1 MSFSSPHGS
10 LQTVMTIALL
20 ILLAVTLIGV
30 LILMIRQSSQG
41 SQHQLQSS
49 EQIAGLREN
58 LLKTLSENQLQATTL
73 TQRSMGEVREEMR
86 TSITQLQSF
95 THQRLQEIQT
105 QVHTQLKQNL
115 DQNFGAFQEMSK
127 GLASLQSSA
136 GQMVQIS
143 QQVNELNHLLASPK
157 LQGNFGEVVLEQL
170 LSDILP
176 LASYRLQPKLAEGCQ
191 PDAVIQL
198 QDQFLCIDS
207 KFPKDR
213 YTVLINESITLDQR
227 TQALK
232 ELSQTVRGMIK
243 EVAQKYIRPD
253 LKTVDFALLFIP
265 SEVLYYELLRMS
277 EITELCRKSKV
288 SLSSPNTVAALLH
301 SVALAFRNH
310 EMQKNAQNL
319 IVQIQELH
327 KHFEGFRGDFTNL
340 GKRISQAQ
348 EDFLK
353 AQRDLERFDRSIAR
367 IQEGNSLGE

>member
-1 MSFSSPHGS
+1 
-10 LQTVMTIALL
+10 MTFALL
-20 ILLAVTLIGV
+20 FLLAMTLIGV
-30 LILMIRQSSQG
+30 IVLIFRQSSQG
-41 SQHQLQSS
+41 SQQQLQSL
-49 EQIAGLREN
+49 EQISSLKEN
-58 LLKTLSENQLQATTL
+58 LLKTLSENQLQASTL
-73 TQRSMGEVREEMR
+73 TQRNMGEVREEMR
-86 TSITQLQSF
+86 QSISQLQSF

-105 QVHTQLKQNL
+105 QVQTQLKQNL

-127 GLASLQSSA
+127 GLASLQTSA

-170 LSDILP
+170 LIDILP
-176 LASYRLQPKLAEGCQ
+176 QSSYQLQPKLAEGCQ

-213 YTVLINESITLDQR
+213 YTLLINEAISPEQR
-227 TQALK
+227 AQALK

-243 EVAQKYIRPD
+243 DIAQKYIRPD

-288 SLSSPNTVAALLH
+288 SISSPNTVAALLH
-301 SVALAFRNH
+301 SVALAFRNY
-310 EMQKNAQNL
+310 EMQKNAKDL

-327 KHFEGFRGDFTNL
+327 KHFEGFRGDFNNL

-367 IQEGNSLGE
+367 IQEGNTVPE

>member
-1 MSFSSPHGS
+1 
-10 LQTVMTIALL
+10 MTIALL
-20 ILLAVTLIGV
+20 ILLAATLIGV
-30 LILMIRQSSQG
+30 LVLILRQNSQG
-41 SQHQLQSS
+41 SQQQLQSS

-58 LLKTLSENQLQATTL
+58 LLKTLSDNQLQASSL

-86 TSITQLQSF
+86 SSITQLQSF

-105 QVHTQLKQNL
+105 QVQTQLKQNL

-127 GLASLQSSA
+127 GLASLQTSA

-143 QQVNELNHLLASPK
+143 QQVHELNHLLASPK
-157 LQGNFGEVVLEQL
+157 LQGNFGEIVLEQL
-170 LSDILP
+170 LTDLLP
-176 LASYRLQPKLAEGCQ
+176 QSSYQLQPKLAEGCQ

-198 QDQFLCIDS
+198 HDQLLCIDS

-213 YTVLINESITLDQR
+213 YTILINESITPNQR

-243 EVAQKYIRPD
+243 DISQKYIRPD

-288 SLSSPNTVAALLH
+288 SLSSPNTIAALLH

-310 EMQKNAQNL
+310 EMQKNAKDL

-327 KHFEGFRGDFTNL
+327 KHFEGFRGDFNNL
-340 GKRISQAQ
+340 GKRIFQAQ

-367 IQEGNSLGE
+367 IQEGNSLGDAATG